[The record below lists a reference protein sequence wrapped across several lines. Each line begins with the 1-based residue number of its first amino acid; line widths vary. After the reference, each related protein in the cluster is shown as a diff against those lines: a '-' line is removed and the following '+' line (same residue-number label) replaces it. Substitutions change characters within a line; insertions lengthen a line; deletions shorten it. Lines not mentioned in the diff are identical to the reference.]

1 MSIAT
6 YEQSSALLQHT
17 LCIRPVY
24 ITQQGGVL
32 HWYIGWYIGVGT
44 GGRGPNILPLKY
56 SYIGWYATRYWLL
69 ECVISLFWCE
79 INMFFFVLC

>member
-1 MSIAT
+1 MFVQGVLPTVIILVLSL
-6 YEQSSALLQHT
+6 ELLDLSALLQHT

-44 GGRGPNILPLKY
+44 RGRMAQYFTIKIIINIHTLAGMLRG
-56 SYIGWYATRYWLL
+56 IGR
-69 ECVISLFWCE
+69 
-79 INMFFFVLC
+79 